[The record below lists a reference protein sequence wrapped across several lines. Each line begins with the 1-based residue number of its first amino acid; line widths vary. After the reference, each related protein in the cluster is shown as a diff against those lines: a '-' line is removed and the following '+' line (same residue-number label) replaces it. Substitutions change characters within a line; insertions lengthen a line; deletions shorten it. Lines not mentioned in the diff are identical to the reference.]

1 MQKKNILNTLILLTS
16 IILSLVLVEIFLR
29 ILGHTTFKYST
40 KPNNEPVTN
49 VYNKDLGWRPKV
61 GIFQFEPWSNEGKL
75 TTLTSSKN
83 GRVDKIDNPEL
94 QRILFLGGSFT
105 QGFAVN
111 DNETFI
117 FNLQEKFKN
126 FNLENY
132 GVGGYGTY
140 QNLILLRKLI
150 SENKDIKMVIYG
162 YVEHHDVRNI
172 AQDSWLKMLFEYS
185 KRGAVELPYV
195 SLNQDQLEEHKSVK
209 YQKLPL
215 SESSALIHFIEK
227 KLMYFFSYKRYKNR
241 YVIRNKVIEEMNH
254 ITSKN
259 NIDFINLFLHTSDS
273 NKRKMIN
280 YFNEEGIQYADC
292 NLKKFKSDMI
302 VKGEGHPN
310 SKTHFNWSQCLES
323 FFKNNDMLLKI

>member
-1 MQKKNILNTLILLTS
+1 MLKKNILNTLILLTS
-16 IILSLVLVEIFLR
+16 IIISLVLVEIFLR
-29 ILGHTTFKYST
+29 IFGYTTFKYST

-49 VYNKDLGWRPKV
+49 VYNKDLGWRPKI
-61 GIFQFEPWSNEGKL
+61 GIFQFEPWSNDGKL

-83 GRVDKIDNPEL
+83 GRVDQIDNPKL

-111 DNETFI
+111 DNETFV

-150 SENKDIKMVIYG
+150 SKNKDIKMVIYG

-209 YQKLPL
+209 YQKLLL

-241 YVIRNKVIEEMNH
+241 YVIRNKVIEEMNN

-259 NIDFINLFLHTSDS
+259 NINFINLFLHTSDS

-280 YFNEEGIQYADC
+280 YFNQEGIQYADC
-292 NLKKFKSDMI
+292 NIKKIKSDMV

-323 FFKNNDMLLKI
+323 FLKNNDML

>member
-1 MQKKNILNTLILLTS
+1 MLKKNILNTLILLTS

-29 ILGHTTFKYST
+29 IFGHTTFKYST

-49 VYNKDLGWRPKV
+49 VYNKDLGWRPKI
-61 GIFQFEPWSNEGKL
+61 GIFQFEPWSNDGKL

-83 GRVDKIDNPEL
+83 GRVDQIDNPKL

-111 DNETFI
+111 DNETFV

-150 SENKDIKMVIYG
+150 SKNKDIKMVIYG

-195 SLNQDQLEEHKSVK
+195 
-209 YQKLPL
+209 
-215 SESSALIHFIEK
+215 
-227 KLMYFFSYKRYKNR
+227 
-241 YVIRNKVIEEMNH
+241 
-254 ITSKN
+254 
-259 NIDFINLFLHTSDS
+259 
-273 NKRKMIN
+273 
-280 YFNEEGIQYADC
+280 
-292 NLKKFKSDMI
+292 
-302 VKGEGHPN
+302 
-310 SKTHFNWSQCLES
+310 
-323 FFKNNDMLLKI
+323 

>member
-1 MQKKNILNTLILLTS
+1 MLKKNILNTLILLTS

-29 ILGHTTFKYST
+29 IFGHTTFKYST

-49 VYNKDLGWRPKV
+49 VYNKDLGWKPKI
-61 GIFQFEPWSNEGKL
+61 GIFKFEPWSDDGKPVN
-75 TTLTSSKN
+75 LTSTKN

-111 DNETFI
+111 DNETFV

-150 SENKDIKMVIYG
+150 SKNKDIKMVIYG

-195 SLNQDQLEEHKSVK
+195 SINQDQLEEHKSVK
-209 YQKLPL
+209 YKKLPL

-227 KLMYFFSYKRYKNR
+227 RLMYFFSYERYNNR
-241 YVIRNKVIEEMNH
+241 KIIRNKVIEEMNN

-259 NIDFINLFLHTSDS
+259 NINFINLFLHTSDS

-280 YFNEEGIQYADC
+280 YFNQEGIQYADC
-292 NLKKFKSDMI
+292 NIKKIKSDMV

-323 FFKNNDMLLKI
+323 FLKNNDML